1 MKTLL
6 LMRHAK
12 SSWKDADIPDH
23 ERPLSKRGKK
33 DAPLMGKLIKEK
45 ELVPQKI
52 LISSAV
58 RATETASLVRD
69 KSGFIEDLDCLDS
82 FYLAEPNGYLD
93 PLRTLPD
100 NLERVLVIG
109 HNPGLEGL
117 LQILSGQIVPLS
129 AGAVAHILL
138 HINQWNELNLD
149 CESELVEILSPH
161 NLETKEK
168 KGKEKKAHKK

>member
-33 DAPLMGKLIKEK
+33 DAPLIGKLIKEK

-69 KSGFIEDLDCLDS
+69 KSGF
-82 FYLAEPNGYLD
+82 
-93 PLRTLPD
+93 
-100 NLERVLVIG
+100 
-109 HNPGLEGL
+109 
-117 LQILSGQIVPLS
+117 
-129 AGAVAHILL
+129 
-138 HINQWNELNLD
+138 
-149 CESELVEILSPH
+149 
-161 NLETKEK
+161 KEK
-168 KGKEKKAHKK
+168 KPHKDSKS